1 MRRGGLLIIVGLLLL
16 VVVGGVLLLPQLTGL
31 GRPVATTPPVP
42 TVQLEF
48 EALIAL
54 DSIPRGRL
62 ISEEMLSSKKLP
74 MSELAAGVLEFNQRD
89 RVIGKTAAQDIKA
102 NSPMKEDYAVDLEGY
117 LRGSLASLYIPQ
129 GSVAVAFPADRLTS
143 VAYALQPGDRID
155 VIATFLVVDVDP
167 QFQTILPN
175 YAILLSPDGLS
186 VLRDLPIGVEG
197 QLPGGNQT
205 VSVVPNSTDKSQRPR
220 AVTQLTLQNVLV
232 LNLGEWSTLYAPTP
246 VPVEPQPAT
255 EAQNAPEGQ
264 QAQPTATPVPRP
276 DIVTLALPRQDALA
290 LMYFLHTGA
299 SIEFALRPAGDTA
312 TDYAPEPV
320 TLYYVFTTF
329 RIPEPPP
336 ALPYATE
343 PGLWPL
349 TAIPDSSSDPLFLT
363 PLPHPNPTWAS
374 GL

>member
-16 VVVGGVLLLPQLTGL
+16 VVVGGVLLLPQLRGI
-31 GRPVATTPPVP
+31 GQPVATTPPVP
-42 TVQLEF
+42 TVQLNF
-48 EALIAL
+48 NALIAL
-54 DSIPRGRL
+54 DTIPRGRL
-62 ISEEMLSSKKLP
+62 ISEEMLSSRELP
-74 MSELAAGVLEFNQRD
+74 MSELAAGVLDFDQRD

-143 VAYALQPGDRID
+143 VAYALQPGDRVD

-167 QFQTILPN
+167 VFQTILPN
-175 YAILLSPDGLS
+175 YAILISPDGLS
-186 VLRDLPIGVEG
+186 ALRDLPIGVEG
-197 QLPGGNQT
+197 QLPGGNQV

-232 LNLGEWSTLYAPTP
+232 LRLGEWSTLYAPTP
-246 VPVEPQPAT
+246 LPAEPQPAT

-264 QAQPTATPVPRP
+264 QAQPTATAVPRP
-276 DIVTLALPRQDALA
+276 DIVTLAMPRQDALV

-299 SIEFALRPAGDTA
+299 SIEFALRPAGDSA
-312 TDYAPEPV
+312 SDYAPEPV

-349 TAIPDSSSDPLFLT
+349 TAIPDRSSNPLFLT
-363 PLPHPNPTWAS
+363 PLPHPNPTWPA
-374 GL
+374 GQ

>member
-16 VVVGGVLLLPQLTGL
+16 VVVGGVMLLPRLTGI
-31 GRPVATTPPVP
+31 GQPAATTPPMP
-42 TVQLEF
+42 TAQLEF
-48 EALIAL
+48 DALIAL
-54 DSIPRGRL
+54 DTIPRGRL
-62 ISEEMLSSKKLP
+62 ISEEMLSFKKLP
-74 MSELAAGVLEFNQRD
+74 MSELANGVLEFNQRD
-89 RVIGKTAAQDIKA
+89 RVLGKTAAQDIKA
-102 NSPMKEDYAVDLEGY
+102 NSPIKEDFAVDLVGY

-143 VAYALQPGDRID
+143 VAYALQPGDRVD

-175 YAILLSPDGLS
+175 YAVLISPDGLS
-186 VLRDLPIGVEG
+186 ALTDLPVGVEG
-197 QLPGGNQT
+197 QLPGGNQQ
-205 VSVVPNSTDKSQRPR
+205 VSVVPNPGDRSQRPR

-232 LNLGEWSTLYAPTP
+232 LKLGEWSTSYMPTA
-246 VPVEPQPAT
+246 VPAEPEPAT
-255 EAQNAPEGQ
+255 EGQAVPEGQ
-264 QAQPTATPVPRP
+264 EAQASPTPIPRP
-276 DIVTLALPRQDALA
+276 DIVTLALPRQDALV

-299 SIEFALRPAGDTA
+299 SVELALRPAGDLA
-312 TDYAPEPV
+312 SDYAPEPV

-349 TAIPDSSSDPLFLT
+349 AVIPDQASDPLFLT
-363 PLPHPNPTWAS
+363 PAPHPNPTWGS
-374 GL
+374 DK